1 MIIAKK
7 RLEEIRPEMKK
18 IEVKSRK
25 NKNEEVKLER
35 TEDLDLEKL
44 DEIINSRKDEI

>member
-1 MIIAKK
+1 
-7 RLEEIRPEMKK
+7 MKK

-25 NKNEEVKLER
+25 NKNEEVKRER

-44 DEIINSRKDEI
+44 DEIINARKDEI

>member
-1 MIIAKK
+1 
-7 RLEEIRPEMKK
+7 MKK

-25 NKNEEVKLER
+25 NKNEEMKRER

-44 DEIINSRKDEI
+44 DEIINARKDEI